1 MHGWFRFT
9 LSLNPLA
16 SDDGTHLLACM
27 RTAPIIDFVPS
38 SMVLNVVGNY
48 AAAQHAQTV
57 MMIGPPGSAK
67 TQYGVQLVRSIGPF
81 LNARYGVVIAPALSF
96 HSPVSAA
103 LRSMFEDGCLVDA
116 LRDDL
121 EDILN
126 RLQAAIEGLGPA
138 RGFVVIFVDGELYR
152 CSDLLGC
159 AQPAIDNRCPA
170 DCITR
175 LQTPTF
181 NF

>member
-1 MHGWFRFT
+1 
-9 LSLNPLA
+9 
-16 SDDGTHLLACM
+16 M
-27 RTAPIIDFVPS
+27 RTAPIVDFVPS

-126 RLQAAIEGLGPA
+126 RLQAAIEGLGSA
-138 RGFVVIFVDGELYR
+138 RGFVVIFVDGELHR
-152 CSDLLGC
+152 SDLLGC
-159 AQPAIDNRCPA
+159 AQPAIDDRCPA
-170 DCITR
+170 DCVAR